1 MNCMKCGKEAQPDQA
16 FCDECL
22 AVMAQY
28 PVKPDV
34 VVQLPP
40 KRNLPTEKKNPRKKE
55 LTPREALR
63 RQRKLL
69 RKYQIGSLVLLIL
82 LGLATTALV
91 YMLYRFTNTFDFI
104 PFLP

>member
-1 MNCMKCGKEAQPDQA
+1 MNCMKCGKEAQQGQS
-16 FCDECL
+16 FCEECL

-40 KRNLPTEKKNPRKKE
+40 KRSLPTEKKNPRKKE
-55 LTPREALR
+55 LSPREALR

-69 RKYQIGSLVLLIL
+69 RKYQVGSLVLLIL
-82 LGLATTALV
+82 LGLVTTALV
-91 YMLYRFTNTFDFI
+91 YMLYRFTNIFAFI